1 MYPLVKLVTDKG
13 LVIGGYDVLPLV
25 VTKDCLESF

>member
-13 LVIGGYDVLPLV
+13 LVIGGYDVPVV